1 MFRKKW
7 FWIVLIVLLLLA
19 GGGYVAYARGVIPW
33 FTPQQAAE
41 EEPTMQTATVTVG
54 NLSITADGTGV
65 LVPSS
70 EVDLAFGA
78 SGTLMELLV
87 EVGDRVEAG
96 EVLAW
101 IDDTDARN
109 AVVEAELSVLQAEEA
124 LENAQDTAQLEQ
136 AVAQAGLKL
145 AQTEA
150 DLAAAETDLDDL
162 LNWAPDETE
171 VEIAQANLAIA
182 QADYQI
188 VATKVGMRSLT
199 TSIATEIGPDA
210 GVWLFSFAPGIV
222 DTPLV
227 NNYFYSELAGRFGM
241 TMPEIIASIG
251 GNPGYEGLMP
261 AEHCGASL
269 ASYIVSARQYHGQ
282 LVNPFLPLAKAE
294 VIDFGT
300 GLQTDRAE
308 DLLDGR
314 DGFASASASL
324 REYIKSVTGLNRS
337 LEHSIEVRTRELTH
351 ANEELKVAL
360 DNVKQLSG
368 LLPICS
374 FCKNVRDDKGYWN
387 RIEKYIQE
395 HSEAQFSHS
404 VCSKCAKKHYPHLG
418 FDEK

>member
-1 MFRKKW
+1 MELKNVLFDKMGFDGQSLQNKRALVTGGAMGIGRQTALALALLGARVAIVDRNAEKAEETADQIRHLGAETLVVQADIALDGQLVGAVDTVQRKWEGLDILVNNAAEAFIGSFVEETQEVWDRIFNTNLRYPAAAVK
-7 FWIVLIVLLLLA
+7 FALPDMLKNR
-19 GGGYVAYARGVIPW
+19 YGVI
-33 FTPQQAAE
+33 ANVISLEGLAYS
-41 EEPTMQTATVTVG
+41 TAY
-54 NLSITADGTGV
+54 S
-65 LVPSS
+65 
-70 EVDLAFGA
+70 
-78 SGTLMELLV
+78 
-87 EVGDRVEAG
+87 
-96 EVLAW
+96 
-101 IDDTDARN
+101 
-109 AVVEAELSVLQAEEA
+109 
-124 LENAQDTAQLEQ
+124 
-136 AVAQAGLKL
+136 
-145 AQTEA
+145 
-150 DLAAAETDLDDL
+150 
-162 LNWAPDETE
+162 
-171 VEIAQANLAIA
+171 
-182 QADYQI
+182 
-188 VATKVGMRSLT
+188 ATKVGMRSLT

-241 TMPEIIASIG
+241 TMPDIIASIG